1 MVSTV
6 KLDQI
11 DQRLKQAFPE
21 NSREPFG
28 GLSIVMMGDY
38 RSVPTYIHTYIQ
50 LNIPICSY
58 FFLQPVAT
66 CG

>member
-38 RSVPTYIHTYIQ
+38 RAVHTYIQ

>member
-38 RSVPTYIHTYIQ
+38 RSVYTYIHTY
-50 LNIPICSY
+50 N
-58 FFLQPVAT
+58 
-66 CG
+66 

>member
-38 RSVPTYIHTYIQ
+38 RSVHTYIQ